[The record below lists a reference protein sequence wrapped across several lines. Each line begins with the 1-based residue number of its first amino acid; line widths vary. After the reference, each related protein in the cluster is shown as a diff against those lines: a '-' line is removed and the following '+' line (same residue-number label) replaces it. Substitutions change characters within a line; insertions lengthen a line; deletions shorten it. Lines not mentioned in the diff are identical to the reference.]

1 MQVYIY
7 NKNRKFFESFILYT
21 QIGPTVL
28 TSHERKHKK
37 VNASDGQANIMKP
50 DRFAIANVFDFA
62 KEEGQQKIDGKGS
75 KSLSECLHIV
85 QYIT

>member
-1 MQVYIY
+1 
-7 NKNRKFFESFILYT
+7 
-21 QIGPTVL
+21 
-28 TSHERKHKK
+28 
-37 VNASDGQANIMKP
+37 MKP

-85 QYIT
+85 QYIA